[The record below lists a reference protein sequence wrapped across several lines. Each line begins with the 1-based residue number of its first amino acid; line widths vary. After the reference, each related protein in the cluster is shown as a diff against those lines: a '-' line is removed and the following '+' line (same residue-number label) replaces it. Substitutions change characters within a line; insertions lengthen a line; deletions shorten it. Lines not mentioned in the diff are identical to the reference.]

1 MHTLQLFLE
10 QSPVLALF
18 LVIALGYGL
27 GAVRVAG
34 VSFGV
39 GAVLFIG
46 LAVGAMAPKSV
57 PPALVSS
64 LGLPDKTPYE
74 RSIGK
79 IYLATR

>member
-1 MHTLQLFLE
+1 MHAIQLFLE

-57 PPALVSS
+57 PPPLVSS
-64 LGLPDKTPYE
+64 LGLIMFLYG
-74 RSIGK
+74 IGVQ
-79 IYLATR
+79 YGHPGVRR